1 MEIILTVL
9 LVGAFFILFFK
20 PQYTLKNKKEEE
32 EEEEEEEEVTE
43 ESSTVGFVEDT
54 GLETFGAVFE
64 EGDMGTFVPYSTI
77 PDDNWLSGSPHLKET
92 VEA

>member
-1 MEIILTVL
+1 MEIILTIL

-32 EEEEEEEEVTE
+32 EEEEEEEVTE
-43 ESSTVGFVEDT
+43 ASSTVGFVEDT